1 MAPLL
6 EKFRRDI
13 AGILW
18 FACALFLAL
27 ALFSYKASDPS
38 LNSVSSGASA
48 KAVAN
53 LCGYFGSFL
62 SDLLYQMLGLAAWVL
77 VAATFRVSLRAF
89 KGKPVSFQTWRV
101 LCAALM
107 ILIFSSLL

>member
-18 FACALFLAL
+18 LATCLFVALSLAS
-27 ALFSYKASDPS
+27 FHFTDPS
-38 LNSVSSGASA
+38 FNSGHSSGAHG
-48 KAVAN
+48 VAN

-62 SDLLYQMLGLAAWVL
+62 SDLLYQLLGVAAWVL
-77 VAATFRVSLRAF
+77 VASSLRLAVLSLDGPTRF
-89 KGKPVSFQTWRV
+89 DFGKP
-101 LCAALM
+101 L
-107 ILIFSSLL
+107 